1 MREHAEF
8 FIRRLILT
16 VTVTVLLNA
25 PQVPARDL
33 AHQPFV
39 TFPVS
44 IIRTGSARVVGIFI
58 AKILSVRISLAG
70 PVPAREA
77 YLLEHGAWL
86 PGCLLTMLLDWGLVE
101 P

>member
-1 MREHAEF
+1 M
-8 FIRRLILT
+8 
-16 VTVTVLLNA
+16 
-25 PQVPARDL
+25 PARDL

-44 IIRTGSARVVGIFI
+44 IIRTGSARVVGIFL

-70 PVPAREA
+70 PVPSREA

-86 PGCLLTMLLDWGLVE
+86 PGCLLIMLLDWGPVE
-101 P
+101 PRGSAPVLIISASESLAMPDGHES